1 MFSNRYSF
9 SASSTSGT
17 LENGWRRVDKRRS
30 ERACL
35 TRLRFGMESRLKNIN
50 LRSQVKSQKQKH
62 RQGGDIDR
70 RDRQWWGSLFQLL
83 SIYPSLLRETTSPE
97 AALPRLRHELCGVE
111 RIQESLSFR
120 HGRVFTENT
129 ELSSAAAQ

>member
-17 LENGWRRVDKRRS
+17 LENGWRRVDKRGLD
-30 ERACL
+30 RACL
-35 TRLRFGMESRLKNIN
+35 PRLAFGIPPGKYQSAVT
-50 LRSQVKSQKQKH
+50 SQSQKQKH